1 MTEPTTTNET
11 GAVAEDQTEVRQGE
25 STSVREKDIR
35 EYVDRLLSGG
45 ATVSEIAV
53 ECGKHESTVESWYNT
68 RQPMTKAYIEELK
81 ARNANLEA
89 ELLEALRTA
98 FSLQRR

>member
-1 MTEPTTTNET
+1 MTEPTTTNEAS
-11 GAVAEDQTEVRQGE
+11 AVAEGQTEVRQIE

-35 EYVDRLLSGG
+35 EYVDRLLSDS
-45 ATVSEIAV
+45 ATVSEIAA
-53 ECGKHESTVESWYNT
+53 ECDKQESKVESWFNN
-68 RQPMTKAYIEELK
+68 RQPRTKAYIEELK
-81 ARNANLEA
+81 AQNAILEA